1 MTTLLFGAQWVHL
14 AQCVLLTGAFFLML
28 LAGRPATDF
37 MRHWEQRVLC
47 WARWYVVVA
56 LASGAVVLAA
66 EAGLFEGRP
75 EAALEPRAIWHA
87 MLETRAGFLWTA
99 RHGLLIVLAA
109 FLFLD
114 GDVSARQDWIAA
126 RGEAFLLAALTLV
139 LLGSSGHV
147 AASSESPWPQ
157 AIDMAHLLGAGVWVG
172 GLPPL
177 ALLLYGASRNA
188 AAPDPYAV
196 RTMQRFSRVAL
207 ITVLILSGS
216 GIASAW
222 LLVGSVAGLVGTT
235 HGCLLL
241 AKFAVLVLAL
251 LLAAASR
258 AMLPALSSATA
269 ARSSAAAR
277 RMALFIAI
285 EAGLVLVVL
294 GLATAMTV
302 TTPALHDD
310 PVWPWPVRISL
321 DALPEV
327 PVLQRLAQLPIA
339 SVLAVS
345 GLTILAVAFLVRRRP
360 IPLFA
365 TLFALAA
372 SGAAIGLQPLMVQ
385 AYPTSFVRSPLSYTA
400 GSIAEGMAV
409 YQAHCASCH
418 GTPTPDR
425 ATPRGWGSAVDLL
438 ASETA
443 RRSAGDLFWLITH
456 GRPDRG
462 MPEFGSRLQEAQ
474 RWHVINF
481 LRALAMSGFY
491 SSGTSRIGAVVQPN
505 NVWLAAPDV
514 TISVGPLTPITLREL
529 RGRRMVLLVLYEL
542 PGSRTRMTELA
553 RQYGTLSVLGAEVVA
568 VPPQSSPEAIAE
580 LGEKPPV
587 LFPVVTDGNEEIAA
601 AYRLFAPG
609 AAHAEF
615 LIDRQG
621 YIRAIWR
628 SDQTGL
634 PDADAVQAQV
644 ERLNEEKS
652 PPALPDDHVH

>member
-1 MTTLLFGAQWVHL
+1 MTALLFGAQWVHL
-14 AQCVLLTGAFFLML
+14 ANCVLLTGAFFLL
-28 LAGRPATDF
+28 LLVGRPATDF
-37 MRHWEQRVLC
+37 MRRWEQRVLW
-47 WARWYVVVA
+47 WARWLVIVA
-56 LASGAVVLAA
+56 LASGAAVLAA
-66 EAGLFEGRP
+66 QAALFEARP
-75 EAALEPRAIWHA
+75 GASLEPRTIWHA
-87 MLETRAGFLWTA
+87 MLDTRWGFLWMM

-109 FLFLD
+109 FLFLG
-114 GDVSARQDWIAA
+114 GDVSARQNWIAA
-126 RGEAFLLAALTLV
+126 RGEAMLLAVLALI

-157 AIDMAHLLGAGVWVG
+157 GIDMAHLLGAGIWMG

-177 ALLLYGASRNA
+177 VLLLYGASQNV

-207 ITVLILSGS
+207 ITVLILVGS
-216 GIASAW
+216 GVASAW
-222 LLVGSVAGLVGTT
+222 LLVGSVAGLVGTR

-241 AKFAVLVLAL
+241 AKIAVLVLTL

-258 AMLPALSSATA
+258 VMLPALSSPTA
-269 ARSSAAAR
+269 ARSSATAR
-277 RMALFIAI
+277 RMAVFIAL

-321 DALPEV
+321 DAVPEV

-339 SVLAVS
+339 FVLGAS
-345 GLTILAVAFLVRRRP
+345 GLTIFAVVSLVRRRST
-360 IPLFA
+360 LLCG
-365 TLFALAA
+365 TLFALIA
-372 SGAAIGLQPLMVQ
+372 SGAVIGLQPTILR
-385 AYPTSFVRSPLSYTA
+385 AYPTSFARPPLTYTA

-409 YQAHCASCH
+409 YRAHCASCH
-418 GTPTPDR
+418 ETPMPDR
-425 ATPRGWGSAVDLL
+425 AALRGSTVDLL
-438 ASETA
+438 APGTV

-462 MPEFGSRLQEAQ
+462 MPEFRSRLQEAQ

-481 LRALAMSGFY
+481 LRAMGATVDPRRV
-491 SSGTSRIGAVVQPN
+491 GTVVEPN
-505 NVWLAAPDV
+505 DAWLAAPDV
-514 TISVGPLTPITLREL
+514 TISVGPLPPTTLRDL
-529 RGRRMVLLVLYEL
+529 RGKRMVLLVLYDL
-542 PGSRTRMTELA
+542 PGSRARMTEIA
-553 RQYGTLSVLGAEVVA
+553 RHYGALSVLGVEVVA
-568 VPPQSSPEAIAE
+568 VPPRSSPEGIAE

-587 LFPVVTDGNEEIAA
+587 LFPIVTDGNEDIAA

-609 AAHAEF
+609 APHAEF

-628 SDQTGL
+628 SDQTGM
-634 PDADAVQAQV
+634 PEAHTVQAQV

-652 PPALPDDHVH
+652 PPPLPDDHVH

>member
-14 AQCVLLTGAFFLML
+14 AQCVFLTGAFFLLL

-37 MRHWEQRVLC
+37 MRHWEQRVLR
-47 WARWYVVVA
+47 WARWYAIVA
-56 LASGAVVLAA
+56 LASGAIVLAA

-87 MLETRAGFLWTA
+87 MLETRAGFLWTV

-109 FLFLD
+109 FLFLA

-126 RGEAFLLAALTLV
+126 RGEAFLLAALALV

-157 AIDMAHLLGAGVWVG
+157 AIDMTHLLGAGVWVG

-177 ALLLYGASRNA
+177 ALLLYGASQNA

-222 LLVGSVAGLVGTT
+222 LLVGGVAGLVGTT

-258 AMLPALSSATA
+258 AMLPALSSPSA
-269 ARSSAAAR
+269 AKSSAAAC

-294 GLATAMTV
+294 GLATAMTL

-310 PVWPWPVRISL
+310 PVWPWPFRISL

-327 PVLQRLAQLPIA
+327 PLLQRLAQLPIA

-345 GLTILAVAFLVRRRP
+345 GLTVLAVAFLVRRRA
-360 IPLFA
+360 IPLFG

-385 AYPTSFVRSPLSYTA
+385 AYPTAFVRSPLSYTA

-418 GTPTPDR
+418 GTPTPDP
-425 ATPRGWGSAVDLL
+425 AGGWGSAVDLL
-438 ASETA
+438 ASETIW
-443 RRSAGDLFWLITH
+443 RSVGDLFWLITH
-456 GRPDRG
+456 GRPNLG
-462 MPEFGSRLQEAQ
+462 MAEFGS
-474 RWHVINF
+474 
-481 LRALAMSGFY
+481 
-491 SSGTSRIGAVVQPN
+491 
-505 NVWLAAPDV
+505 
-514 TISVGPLTPITLREL
+514 
-529 RGRRMVLLVLYEL
+529 
-542 PGSRTRMTELA
+542 
-553 RQYGTLSVLGAEVVA
+553 
-568 VPPQSSPEAIAE
+568 
-580 LGEKPPV
+580 
-587 LFPVVTDGNEEIAA
+587 
-601 AYRLFAPG
+601 
-609 AAHAEF
+609 
-615 LIDRQG
+615 
-621 YIRAIWR
+621 
-628 SDQTGL
+628 
-634 PDADAVQAQV
+634 
-644 ERLNEEKS
+644 
-652 PPALPDDHVH
+652 